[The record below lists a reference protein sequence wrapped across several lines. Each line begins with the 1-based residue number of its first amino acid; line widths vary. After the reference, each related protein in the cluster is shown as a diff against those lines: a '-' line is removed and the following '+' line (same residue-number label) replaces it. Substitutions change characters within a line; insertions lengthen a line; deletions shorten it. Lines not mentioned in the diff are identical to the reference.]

1 MIGTGADGSGTDTGG
16 AGRGTDAA
24 RAADTGRDP
33 GTGTAA
39 HRVLRWW
46 ARPAEVQA
54 AVLVLHGGEEHNLAR
69 PGRLNLPLLRMH
81 GFLRS
86 LERDTAGAGIALGTV
101 RYRHRGWNGERA
113 DAARD
118 ALAALDEA
126 AALLGPVPTVLIGH
140 SMGGRAALRA
150 GGHPSVTGLIALAPW
165 CPAGDPCDHLAG
177 RDVLLLHGDR
187 DTVTPPADTRAFAA
201 RSRAAG
207 ARVCGY
213 TVTGSGHA
221 MLQRIP
227 DWHRA
232 TTRLATAL
240 LGLRPLPAEA
250 ASALALPPAS
260 REALGLPLPRQPRTA
275 PMLPSDG

>member
-1 MIGTGADGSGTDTGG
+1 MSGTTADS
-16 AGRGTDAA
+16 AVEH
-24 RAADTGRDP
+24 RALHWRT
-33 GTGTAA
+33 
-39 HRVLRWW
+39 
-46 ARPAEVQA
+46 RPEQTRA

-86 LERDTAGAGIALGTV
+86 LTRATADSGVAIGTV

-118 ALAALDEA
+118 ALAALDEL

-140 SMGGRAALRA
+140 SMGGRAALQA
-150 GGHPSVTGLIALAPW
+150 GGHPSVTGLVALAPW
-165 CPAGDPCDHLAG
+165 CPAEDPCEQLAG

-187 DTVTPPADTRAFAA
+187 DTVTLPADTRAFAV

-221 MLQRIP
+221 MLRRGP

-232 TTRLATAL
+232 TTRLTTAL
-240 LGLRPLPAEA
+240 LGLHPLPAET
-250 ASALALPPAS
+250 ASALALPATSP
-260 REALGLPLPRQPRTA
+260 EALALPLPRQPRRT
-275 PMLPSDG
+275 PVLPADA

>member
-1 MIGTGADGSGTDTGG
+1 MS
-16 AGRGTDAA
+16 
-24 RAADTGRDP
+24 
-33 GTGTAA
+33 GTAA
-39 HRVLRWW
+39 DSAVGHRALHWRTRPER
-46 ARPAEVQA
+46 ARA

-81 GFLRS
+81 GFLRA
-86 LERDTAGAGIALGTV
+86 LTRATADAEVAVGTV

-118 ALAALDEA
+118 TLAALDEL

-140 SMGGRAALRA
+140 SMGGRAALQA
-150 GGHPSVTGLIALAPW
+150 GGHPSVTGLVALAPW
-165 CPAGDPCDHLAG
+165 CPAEDPCEQLAD
-177 RDVLLLHGDR
+177 RDVLMLHGDR
-187 DTVTPPADTRAFAA
+187 DTVTAPADTRAFAA

-221 MLQRIP
+221 MLQRVP

-232 TTRLATAL
+232 TTRLTTAL
-240 LGLRPLPAEA
+240 LGLHPLPAET
-250 ASALALPPAS
+250 ASALALPAAS
-260 REALGLPLPRQPRTA
+260 PEALTLPLPRQPRRTPA
-275 PMLPSDG
+275 LPTNP

>member
-1 MIGTGADGSGTDTGG
+1 MSGTT
-16 AGRGTDAA
+16 TE
-24 RAADTGRDP
+24 RAAGHRALHWRVRP
-33 GTGTAA
+33 ETA
-39 HRVLRWW
+39 R
-46 ARPAEVQA
+46 A
-54 AVLVLHGGEEHNLAR
+54 AVLVLHGGEEHNFAP
-69 PGRLNLPLLRMH
+69 PGRLNLPLVRMH
-81 GFLRS
+81 GFLRG
-86 LERDTAGAGIALGTV
+86 LTRATADAGVAVGTV

-118 ALAALDEA
+118 ATAALDELA
-126 AALLGPVPTVLIGH
+126 AVLGPVPTVLVGH
-140 SMGGRAALRA
+140 SMGGRAALQA

-165 CPAGDPCDHLAG
+165 CPAEDPCDQLAG
-177 RDVLLLHGDR
+177 RDVLMLHGDR
-187 DTVTPPADTRAFAA
+187 DTVTAPADTHAFAA

-232 TTRLATAL
+232 TTRLTTAL
-240 LGLRPLPAEA
+240 LGLRPLPAET

-260 REALGLPLPRQPRTA
+260 REALTLPLPPQPRRTPA
-275 PMLPSDG
+275 HPASP